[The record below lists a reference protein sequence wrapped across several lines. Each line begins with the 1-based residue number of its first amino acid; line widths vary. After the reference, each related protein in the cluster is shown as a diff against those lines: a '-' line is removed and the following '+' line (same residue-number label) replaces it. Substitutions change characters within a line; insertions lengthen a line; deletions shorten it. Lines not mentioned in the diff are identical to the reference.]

1 MMLSDAEFF
10 TSLAEKLI
18 SLGFLSNNELDSC
31 LEELG
36 GIQMVI
42 SEGYYIVACEYIA
55 REIPM
60 NKSSQEVLIFLKEN
74 KEFIM
79 QHEDFMY
86 YFVEALLDRMFAM
99 GNEVLPIIAAAPES
113 YQQFLRRRFLG
124 E

>member
-1 MMLSDAEFF
+1 MLSDAEFF

-42 SEGYYIVACEYIA
+42 SEGYCIVACEYIA

-86 YFVEALLDRMFAM
+86 YFVKALLDRMFAM